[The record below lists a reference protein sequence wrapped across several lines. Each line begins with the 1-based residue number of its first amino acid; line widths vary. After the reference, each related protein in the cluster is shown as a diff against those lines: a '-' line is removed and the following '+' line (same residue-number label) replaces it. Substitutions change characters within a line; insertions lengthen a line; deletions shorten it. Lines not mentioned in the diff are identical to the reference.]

1 MATVTFFF
9 ADQAGSTV
17 QLERLGD
24 AGAKEVRQAYTAPV
38 DPYRGVQGL
47 PT

>member
-24 AGAKEVRQAYTAPV
+24 AGANGVRQS
-38 DPYRGVQGL
+38 
-47 PT
+47 